1 MFDYSGFYLVIS
13 ITLILILL
21 FKDTNGNFYHSK
33 NNEQLNRLNN
43 MIEKDIYYKQKISES
58 LNKLIIILENKENEQ

>member
-1 MFDYSGFYLVIS
+1 MIDYSGFYLVIS

-21 FKDTNGNFYHSK
+21 FKDTSGSFYHRK

-58 LNKLIIILENKENEQ
+58 LNKLIIVLEDKNNEK